1 MYDFIKDCLR
11 KVLVFIFDFA
21 EVKVVDFKGK
31 PKLGTLKNEFIQALN
46 RTYYRR
52 HENSFDN
59 QYEYTG
65 YHADYNINVPI
76 KDFLSYEKNVGYLKN
91 SKAWGQRT
99 KNETFSDLNQYYP
112 DVYEKIMELFEQ
124 EGFNLDD
131 LEKAFKK

>member
-11 KVLVFIFDFA
+11 KMLAFIFDFA
-21 EVKVVDFKGK
+21 EIKVVDFKGK
-31 PKLGTLKNEFIQALN
+31 PKLKTLKNEFIQALN

-52 HENSFDN
+52 HEKSFDN

-65 YHADYNINVPI
+65 YHTNSNIDIPI
-76 KDFLSYEKNVGYLKN
+76 KDFLSYEKNLGYLKY
-91 SKAWGQRT
+91 SKERGERT

-112 DVYEKIMELFEQ
+112 EVYEKILKLFER
-124 EGFNLDD
+124 EGFNLED